1 MFSVNKNSLSKKY
14 PPNRL
19 PQIFFAKKKLIE
31 KKSLH
36 FFLLLPIF
44 IPPDHKSMSQIF
56 SMNSP
61 WLIFDNHGLFCAL
74 PLYTRNRS
82 KNAQIPHLQTSE
94 EKWVLEEGAPFC
106 IRHMTKSPV
115 LSPTK
120 SASSAQQSPL
130 KGKSEPLKTIH
141 IDTTSCFDSSDASSV
156 QSPSGSSQFSPISPI
171 KKNVTS
177 PKKTPVQ
184 SPKKQ

>member
-1 MFSVNKNSLSKKY
+1 MLSVNKNSLSKKY
-14 PPNRL
+14 PPNRFS
-19 PQIFFAKKKLIE
+19 QIFFAKKKTNRRKILT
-31 KKSLH
+31 
-36 FFLLLPIF
+36 
-44 IPPDHKSMSQIF
+44 QIF
-56 SMNSP
+56 FMNSP

-82 KNAQIPHLQTSE
+82 KNATIPHLQISE

-120 SASSAQQSPL
+120 STSSAV

-141 IDTTSCFDSSDASSV
+141 IDTTSCFDSSDASSL

-171 KKNVTS
+171 KKNVAS